1 MQMTS
6 FHEQYYAN
14 ALFHSVS
21 GSNFDNLIG
30 ILSDSNVD
38 INPHQ
43 VEAALF
49 AQKSPFCR
57 GVILGDEVGLG
68 KTIEAGLVFAQKM
81 AEGKNK
87 VLLIIP
93 ANARIQWK
101 TEMLEKFYISCEILD
116 SQAFDKC
123 MAEGNINPFISKTPI
138 IVSYNF
144 AYDKADYIKAV
155 DWDLVIIDEAHRLR
169 NAYKPTSIIADSHAV

>member
-43 VEAALF
+43 VEAVCS
-49 AQKSPFCR
+49 KIPFLPRC
-57 GVILGDEVGLG
+57 
-68 KTIEAGLVFAQKM
+68 
-81 AEGKNK
+81 
-87 VLLIIP
+87 
-93 ANARIQWK
+93 
-101 TEMLEKFYISCEILD
+101 
-116 SQAFDKC
+116 
-123 MAEGNINPFISKTPI
+123 NI
-138 IVSYNF
+138 
-144 AYDKADYIKAV
+144 
-155 DWDLVIIDEAHRLR
+155 RR
-169 NAYKPTSIIADSHAV
+169 